1 MALKTSCCNFVCF
14 VSSVKDSRLML
25 LWCQISIYVGHT
37 MLVPCGMGKLV
48 AFFLLALFMWAVL
61 PSITERYSVSVWCTT
76 TAWQKIVFLNSLQ
89 TCFPEPLMSL
99 VCFQVSFG
107 FEMAP
112 DLPHLQKRAYY
123 ITVSRVLS
131 LALSPLCLSV
141 SFSPTESYY
150 CQCAVLNPAF
160 RTWQTFLGYLVSSL
174 WGWNVII
181 TVSRAGSRYFLS
193 GSLLQLSPASVT
205 ELCFL
210 LLLKLLTISQARGV
224 LYFFVPQ

>member
-112 DLPHLQKRAYY
+112 DLPHLQRRAYY

-131 LALSPLCLSV
+131 LALSPLCL
-141 SFSPTESYY
+141 
-150 CQCAVLNPAF
+150 CL
-160 RTWQTFLGYLVSSL
+160 FLSNRELLLPVCRFKSSL
-174 WGWNVII
+174 QDLADIPRIPG
-181 TVSRAGSRYFLS
+181 FLP
-193 GSLLQLSPASVT
+193 LRLECHHHCEPCRL
-205 ELCFL
+205 
-210 LLLKLLTISQARGV
+210 
-224 LYFFVPQ
+224 